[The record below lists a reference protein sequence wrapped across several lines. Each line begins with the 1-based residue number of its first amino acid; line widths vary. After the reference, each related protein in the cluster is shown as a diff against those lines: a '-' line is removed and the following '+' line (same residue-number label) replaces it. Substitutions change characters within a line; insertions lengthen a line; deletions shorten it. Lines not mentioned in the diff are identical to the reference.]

1 MEYED
6 KISQDI
12 NCIEFMLLDKYGVS
26 VDFDENGENEY
37 WFDPDDREDMGLI
50 TIDSSM
56 ELLEQ
61 LFVLLHE
68 AGHVVLRSNK
78 EDFLKRFPNLDR
90 NTLSGRVEILREEVM
105 AWDEAANLIKKYGID
120 RSDHFDLNAWRQ
132 NYRSA
137 LAMYASW
144 VEKGDCHV
152 NPS

>member
-1 MEYED
+1 M
-6 KISQDI
+6 
-12 NCIEFMLLDKYGVS
+12 
-26 VDFDENGENEY
+26 
-37 WFDPDDREDMGLI
+37 
-50 TIDSSM
+50 
-56 ELLEQ
+56 
-61 LFVLLHE
+61 
-68 AGHVVLRSNK
+68 
-78 EDFLKRFPNLDR
+78 DR